1 KLYCNEWYPAADQLV
16 FVFMASLSEAEEAL
30 RSTKQKSNFQ
40 RLTRLLMR
48 GGAVLLREVFDSIHS
63 PANLPTTLSDP
74 SVKGQLRRARLT
86 SPEWNC
92 LSPSPGVYGKSSDFD
107 ISLIFKLLRTICN
120 LTTPPTGWD
129 SLPNDF
135 DHSLEAD
142 LARIKYYRN
151 EVYGHSNNLEIPDEQ
166 FLDLWGKISEAL
178 LRIAAHLCPE
188 KQNNWK
194 DAMEKFLRDPLTP
207 EEERYAEEL
216 ELWYQKD
223 IDNTKVLRELV
234 QEVRELREDTR
245 DQQDGHLSGS
255 RPSGKCESNR
265 RAFSGVSYESK
276 QQNLIEKRKNLGKIE
291 SNKRGMQSK
300 SLRNQQEIP
309 AEVDLWNVIVAFEHP
324 FRLLFGYL
332 GNTLSAFIEDIE
344 LGSLSITVKC
354 SSLQILEGLWEDYV
368 SGHLNQV
375 VQETL
380 VTNEVLENLGLDD
393 VKLKVFI
400 SEEEYRNGKRIL
412 TAENSAFEHPFRLLF
427 GYLGNTLSAFI
438 EDIELG
444 SLSITVKCSSLQ
456 ILEGLWE
463 DYVSGHL
470 NQVVQETLVT
480 NEVLENLGLDDVKL
494 KVFISEEE
502 Y

>member
-1 KLYCNEWYPAADQLV
+1 
-16 FVFMASLSEAEEAL
+16 MASLSEAEEAL

-245 DQQDGHLSGS
+245 DQRDAML
-255 RPSGKCESNR
+255 R
-265 RAFSGVSYESK
+265 
-276 QQNLIEKRKNLGKIE
+276 LGMVIE
-291 SNKRGMQSK
+291 SFVQYGVVVAPGEMH
-300 SLRNQQEIP
+300 RNQQEIP

-393 VKLKVFI
+393 MKLKVFI
-400 SEEEYRNGKRIL
+400 SEEEYRHGKRIL
-412 TAENSAFEHPFRLLF
+412 TAENSGLH
-427 GYLGNTLSAFI
+427 YLRRPRGR
-438 EDIELG
+438 
-444 SLSITVKCSSLQ
+444 
-456 ILEGLWE
+456 
-463 DYVSGHL
+463 
-470 NQVVQETLVT
+470 
-480 NEVLENLGLDDVKL
+480 
-494 KVFISEEE
+494 
-502 Y
+502 

>member
-1 KLYCNEWYPAADQLV
+1 
-16 FVFMASLSEAEEAL
+16 MASLSEAEEAL
-30 RSTKQKSNFQ
+30 RSTKQKSNFL
-40 RLTRLLMR
+40 RLTRLLIR
-48 GGAVLLREVFDSIHS
+48 GGAVLFREIFDSIHS

-74 SVKGQLRRARLT
+74 SVERQLRRARLT
-86 SPEWNC
+86 IPERKC
-92 LSPSPGVYGKSSDFD
+92 LYPSPGVYGKSSDFD

-120 LTTPPTGWD
+120 LTPPPTGWD

-178 LRIAAHLCPE
+178 LRIAGHLCPE

-234 QEVRELREDTR
+234 QEVKELREDTR
-245 DQQDGHLSGS
+245 DQQDAML
-255 RPSGKCESNR
+255 R
-265 RAFSGVSYESK
+265 
-276 QQNLIEKRKNLGKIE
+276 LGMVIE
-291 SNKRGMQSK
+291 SFVQYGVVVAPGEMH
-300 SLRNQQEIP
+300 RNQQEIP

-400 SEEEYRNGKRIL
+400 SEEEYRHGKRIL
-412 TAENSAFEHPFRLLF
+412 TAENSESSEQSPALEEKNSQVKDRP
-427 GYLGNTLSAFI
+427 G
-438 EDIELG
+438 LG
-444 SLSITVKCSSLQ
+444 SVPPTEPITTDQEKQRAPERRASITCPQV
-456 ILEGLWE
+456 IL
-463 DYVSGHL
+463 VSGKEITREM
-470 NQVVQETLVT
+470 VVF
-480 NEVLENLGLDDVKL
+480 DPDVGKL
-494 KVFISEEE
+494 ICSKILKDISDRAIVVDMNKAGIGGFFFVSVV
-502 Y
+502 